1 LNEGRRP
8 DDEGRETIM
17 LKNYLTLAWKV
28 LQRRKVFTAISL
40 FGTSFTLVVLTVAV
54 ALFDHALS
62 PMPPEVN
69 LSRTLVMRRARMQGD
84 GNTWQSSP
92 GYRLVHDYARN
103 LPGVER
109 MTVQTDGSVATSF
122 VQGRKIESSLKH
134 TDAEFWQVYQ
144 FNFLEGSP
152 YGAADVSSARLVV
165 VINETSR
172 TRFFGDRPAVGQYL
186 DADGQ
191 RFQVI
196 GVVKDVPSLRT
207 PSADLYAPLTTQ
219 KSKGW
224 EEEYLGD
231 YTPAFLLAPNAR
243 AEDVRAEF
251 VSRLGTWK
259 PPANSN
265 WKTLSATLETP
276 FESTGRNMYP
286 GNTDFT
292 RTYGGFLRMVL
303 AGAALLFMALPAINL
318 VNLNVSRIMER
329 ASEIGVRKA
338 FGASSRTLVVQFVVE
353 NLALTMIGGLLGFLF
368 AGFVLRAINQS
379 GLIPYAD
386 MSLNP
391 RIFLWGVGLSVVF
404 GLLSGVYPAWRMS
417 RVHPVVALKGT
428 R

>member
-1 LNEGRRP
+1 
-8 DDEGRETIM
+8 M
-17 LKNYLTLAWKV
+17 LKNYLKLAWKV

-54 ALFDHALS
+54 AMFDHVLS
-62 PMPPEVN
+62 PQVPEIN
-69 LSRTLVMRRARMQGD
+69 LERTLVMERARMR
-84 GNTWQSSP
+84 GNGSTWQSPP
-92 GYRLVHDYARN
+92 GYRLINDYARN
-103 LPGVER
+103 LPGVEV
-109 MTVQTDGSVATSF
+109 MTVQTGGSLATSF
-122 VQGRKIESSLKH
+122 VEGRKIESTLKH
-134 TDAEFWQVYQ
+134 TDAEFWRVYQ
-144 FNFLEGSP
+144 FSFLEGSP
-152 YGAADVSSARLVV
+152 YNTADVQSARLVV

-172 TRFFGDRPAVGQYL
+172 TRFFDGQPAVGRYI

-207 PSADLYAPLTTQ
+207 PSADLWAPLTTQ

-224 EEEYLGD
+224 EEEYLGNF
-231 YTPAFLLAPNAR
+231 TPTFLLAPGAR
-243 AEDVRAEF
+243 PEDVRAELNA
-251 VSRLGTWK
+251 RLATWK
-259 PPANSN
+259 SPQPQ
-265 WKTLSATLETP
+265 WQTLGATLETRY
-276 FESTGRNMYP
+276 EHMGRNFYP
-286 GNTDFT
+286 GDTDFT
-292 RTYGGFLRMVL
+292 RTYGGFLTSIL
-303 AGAALLFMALPAINL
+303 AVAALLFMALPAINL

-353 NLALTMIGGLLGFLF
+353 NLALTIIGGLIGFLL
-368 AGFVLRAINQS
+368 AGFVLRSINQS

-386 MSLNP
+386 LSLNT
-391 RIFLWGVGLSVVF
+391 RIFLWGIALAVVF

>member
-1 LNEGRRP
+1 
-8 DDEGRETIM
+8 M
-17 LKNYLTLAWKV
+17 LTNYLKLAWKV

-62 PMPPEVN
+62 PMAPEVN
-69 LSRTLVMRRARMQGD
+69 LDRTLVMSRARMRGD

-92 GYRLVHDYARN
+92 GYRLIHDYARK
-103 LPGVER
+103 LPGVEL
-109 MTVQTDGSVATSF
+109 MTVQTGGSLATSF
-122 VQGRKIESSLKH
+122 VGGRKIESTLKH
-134 TDAEFWQVYQ
+134 TDAEFWRVYQ
-144 FNFLEGSP
+144 FAFLEGSA
-152 YGAADVSSARLVV
+152 YGTADVETARLVL

-172 TRFFGDRPAVGQYL
+172 RRFFDGQPALGRHI

-196 GVVKDVPSLRT
+196 GVVRDVPSLRT

-224 EEEYLGD
+224 QEEWLGD
-231 YTPAFLLAPNAR
+231 FTPAFLLAPNAR
-243 AEDVRAEF
+243 PEDVRAEF
-251 VSRLGTWK
+251 NSRISTWK
-259 PPANSN
+259 SPQPQ
-265 WKTLSATLETP
+265 WKSLSATLETP
-276 FESTGRNMYP
+276 FETLGRGLYP
-286 GNTDFT
+286 GDTDFT
-292 RTYGGFLRMVL
+292 RTYGGFLRVVL
-303 AGAALLFMALPAINL
+303 LIAALLFMALPAINL

-353 NLALTMIGGLLGFLF
+353 NLALTIIGGLAGFLL
-368 AGFVLRAINQS
+368 AGFVLRSINQS
-379 GLIPYAD
+379 GLIPYAELT
-386 MSLNP
+386 LNA
-391 RIFLWGVGLSVVF
+391 RIFLWGIALAVVF

>member
-1 LNEGRRP
+1 
-8 DDEGRETIM
+8 M

-54 ALFDHALS
+54 AMFDHTLS

-69 LSRTLVMRRARMQGD
+69 LDRTLVMNRARMQGN
-84 GNTWQSSP
+84 GSTWQSSP
-92 GYRLVHDYARN
+92 GYRLIHDYARN
-103 LPGVER
+103 LPGVEL
-109 MTVQTDGSVATSF
+109 MTVQTGGALATSF
-122 VQGRKIESSLKH
+122 VEGRKIESTIKH
-134 TDAEFWQVYQ
+134 TDAEFWRVYQ
-144 FNFLEGSP
+144 FAFLEGSAF
-152 YGAADVSSARLVV
+152 GAADVDSARLVV

-172 TRFFGDRPAVGQYL
+172 TRFFGDQSALGRYI

-207 PSADLYAPLTTQ
+207 PSADLYAPLNTQ

-224 EEEYLGD
+224 QEEYLGD
-231 YTPAFLLAPNAR
+231 FTPAFLLAANAR
-243 AEDVRAEF
+243 PADVRAELH
-251 VSRLGTWK
+251 SRMSTWK
-259 PPANSN
+259 PPQSSEF
-265 WKTLSATLETP
+265 KTLSATLESP
-276 FESTGRNMYP
+276 FESMGRNLYP
-286 GNTDFT
+286 GNTDFG
-292 RTYGGFLRMVL
+292 RTYGGFLTLVL
-303 AGAALLFMALPAINL
+303 AVAALMFMALPAINL

-353 NLALTMIGGLLGFLF
+353 NLALTVIGGLIGFLL
-368 AGFVLRAINQS
+368 AGFVLHSINES
-379 GLIPYAD
+379 GLIPYAELT
-386 MSLNP
+386 LNA
-391 RIFLWGVGLSVVF
+391 RIFLWGIALAVVF

>member
-1 LNEGRRP
+1 
-8 DDEGRETIM
+8 M
-17 LKNYLTLAWKV
+17 LTNYLTLAWKV

-54 ALFDHALS
+54 ALFDHTLS

-69 LSRTLVMRRARMQGD
+69 LDRTLVMSRARMRGD
-84 GNTWQSSP
+84 NNTWQAGP
-92 GYRLVHDYARN
+92 GYRLIRDYARN
-103 LPGVER
+103 LPGVDL
-109 MTVQTDGSVATSF
+109 MTVQTGGSLATSF
-122 VQGRKIESSLKH
+122 VDGRKIESTLKH
-134 TDAEFWQVYQ
+134 TDAEFWRVYQ
-144 FNFLEGSP
+144 FAFLEGGP
-152 YGAADVSSARLVV
+152 YGQADVDTARLAL
-165 VINETSR
+165 VINATSR
-172 TRFFGDRPAVGQYL
+172 SRFFGGQSAL
-186 DADGQ
+186 GRHIDADGQ

-196 GVVKDVPSLRT
+196 GVVEDVPSMRT

-231 YTPAFLLAPNAR
+231 FTPAFLLSPSAR
-243 AEDVRAEF
+243 PEDVRAELH
-251 VSRLGTWK
+251 SRMATWK
-259 PPANSN
+259 STQPQ

-276 FESTGRNMYP
+276 FEQMGRNLYP
-286 GNTDFT
+286 GDTDFSKT
-292 RTYGGFLRMVL
+292 FGGFLSML
-303 AGAALLFMALPAINL
+303 LTGAALLFMALPAINL

-353 NLALTMIGGLLGFLF
+353 NLALTVIGGLIGFVL
-368 AGFVLRAINQS
+368 AGLVLRAINRS
-379 GLIPYAD
+379 GLIPYAALT
-386 MSLNP
+386 LNP
-391 RIFLWGVGLSVVF
+391 RIFLWGIALAVVF

>member
-1 LNEGRRP
+1 
-8 DDEGRETIM
+8 M

-62 PMPPEVN
+62 PTQPEVN
-69 LSRTLVMRRARMQGD
+69 LQRTLVMERARIQG
-84 GNTWQSSP
+84 GGSTWQSPP
-92 GYRLVHDYARN
+92 GYRLINDYART
-103 LPGVER
+103 LPGVEL
-109 MTVQTDGSVATSF
+109 MTVQTEGSAATSYLD
-122 VQGRKIESSLKH
+122 GRRIESTLKH
-134 TDAEFWQVYQ
+134 TDANFWKLYQ
-144 FNFLEGSP
+144 FTFLEGSP
-152 YGAADVSSARLVV
+152 YVDADVSSARLVL

-172 TRFFGDRPAVGQYL
+172 ARFFEGTPAVGRYI

-196 GVVKDVPSLRT
+196 GVVEDVPSLRI

-224 EEEYLGD
+224 EEEYLGNFR
-231 YTPAFLLAPNAR
+231 PAFLLAPGVR
-243 AEDVRAEF
+243 PEDVRAEF
-251 VSRLGTWK
+251 QARMATWK
-259 PPANSN
+259 APADTQ
-265 WKTLSATLETP
+265 WKTLQASLETR
-276 FESTGRNMYP
+276 FEAMSRSLYP
-286 GNTDFT
+286 GNTDFS
-292 RTYGGFLRMVL
+292 RTYGGFGVL
-303 AGAALLFMALPAINL
+303 VLTLAALVFMALPAINL

-353 NLALTMIGGLLGFLF
+353 NLALTVIGGLLGFVL
-368 AGFVLRAINQS
+368 AGFVLRAINES
-379 GLIPYAD
+379 GVIPYAELA
-386 MSLNP
+386 LNG
-391 RIFLWGVGLSVVF
+391 RIFLWGLALSVAF

>member
-1 LNEGRRP
+1 
-8 DDEGRETIM
+8 M
-17 LKNYLTLAWKV
+17 LTNYLKLAWKV

-54 ALFDHALS
+54 AMFDHTLS
-62 PMPPEVN
+62 PTPPEVN
-69 LSRTLVMRRARMQGD
+69 LDRTLVMSRARMQGN

-92 GYRLVHDYARN
+92 GYRLIHDYARN
-103 LPGVER
+103 LPGVES
-109 MTVQTDGSVATSF
+109 MTVQTGGSLATSF
-122 VQGRKIESSLKH
+122 VDGRKIESTLKH
-134 TDAEFWQVYQ
+134 TDAEFWRVYQ
-144 FNFLEGSP
+144 FAFLEGSA
-152 YGAADVSSARLVV
+152 YGSADVESARLVV

-172 TRFFGDRPAVGQYL
+172 KRFFNEQPALGRYI

-224 EEEYLGD
+224 EEEYLGNF
-231 YTPAFLLAPNAR
+231 TPAFLLAPNAR
-243 AEDVRAEF
+243 PEDVRAELH
-251 VSRLGTWK
+251 SRLSTWK
-259 PPANSN
+259 PPQTSEF
-265 WKTLSATLETP
+265 KTLSATLETQ
-276 FESTGRNMYP
+276 FEGLGRNLYP
-286 GNTDFT
+286 GDTDFT
-292 RTYGGFLRMVL
+292 RTYGGFLAMVL
-303 AGAALLFMALPAINL
+303 TGAALMFMALPAINL

-353 NLALTMIGGLLGFLF
+353 NLALTVIGGLIGFVL

-379 GLIPYAD
+379 GLIPYAELA
-386 MSLNP
+386 LNT
-391 RIFLWGVGLSVVF
+391 RIFIWGIALAVVF

-417 RVHPVVALKGT
+417 RVHPVVALNGT